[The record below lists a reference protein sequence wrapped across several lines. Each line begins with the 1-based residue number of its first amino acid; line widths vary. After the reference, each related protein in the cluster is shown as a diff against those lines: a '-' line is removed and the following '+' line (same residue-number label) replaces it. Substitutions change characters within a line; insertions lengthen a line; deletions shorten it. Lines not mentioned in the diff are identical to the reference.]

1 MSAIDRETV
10 ARAMLR
16 ANSQCQIGGDGDWP
30 RWETLTPPQQAKF
43 LHIADAAIAA
53 MSNPATVA
61 VPATMADGWRHD
73 ICTTLNR
80 VMPSWIAAG
89 KTPIEAA
96 CNAIEALAAVAC
108 EAHPAP
114 VAVPEGWVIERSPAH
129 PDAISVTAPD
139 CDPGSMVMF
148 YGGSLERRLLYRLCG
163 SLLAAAQGKDNG

>member
-43 LHIADAAIAA
+43 LHIAEAAIAA

-96 CNAIEALAAVAC
+96 CNAIEALATVAC
-108 EAHPAP
+108 EADRAP
-114 VAVPEGWVIERSPAH
+114 LEAPIVWQYRFTTPDGLTWSDWQPIPSEEMARETVEIAVTRGLKAEWRS
-129 PDAISVTAPD
+129 
-139 CDPGSMVMF
+139 
-148 YGGSLERRLLYRLCG
+148 
-163 SLLAAAQGKDNG
+163 LAVVKEKKP